1 MKYNIL
7 YTGIFLDKKSRQKLK
22 NWFKLK
28 KQKNLLK
35 NICADVAV
43 LSVIKKPVSENFL
56 SKINLGDNVQ
66 LEVCGYLD
74 KDDIQIVI
82 CTAKSSNK
90 KVVDNFLKIVISTNY
105 DNVSLSS
112 YKEGN
117 FIECEGPSL
126 SGKIGYLNYKK
137 EIILKLPEIYENS

>member
-35 NICADVAV
+35 NVCADVAV
-43 LSVIKKPVSENFL
+43 LSVLNKTVLEDYL
-56 SKINLGDNVQ
+56 SKLNLGNKVQ

-82 CTAKSSNK
+82 CRAASSGK
-90 KVVDNFLKIVISTNY
+90 KIIDNFLKIVISTNY
-105 DNVSLSS
+105 NHVSLSS
-112 YKEGN
+112 FTENN
-117 FIECEGPSL
+117 FIECNGPSL
-126 SGKIGYLNYKK
+126 EGKIGYLNNKK
-137 EIILKLPEIYENS
+137 KIILKLPKIYENS